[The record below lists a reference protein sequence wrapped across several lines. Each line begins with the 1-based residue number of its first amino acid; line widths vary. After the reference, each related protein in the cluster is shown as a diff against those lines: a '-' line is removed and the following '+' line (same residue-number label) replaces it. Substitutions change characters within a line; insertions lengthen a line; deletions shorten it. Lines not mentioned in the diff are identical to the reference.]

1 MKRFVDITKIR
12 PDRIRIIPEPT
23 CKAETLVRFDETDKG
38 TDITVTT
45 DREELSYVF
54 LRWNINMGEPV
65 RILGDDWERGY
76 GTLEWRGIVKQ
87 RVMPWYCIVSYGDEV
102 CCYGVRVRPRAMCSF
117 TVDNGGITLCLDL
130 RCGTKGVKTEGRQI
144 NAATIVAGDFETD
157 EFDAA
162 CRFCRMMCDD
172 PILPDKPVYGGNN
185 WYYAYGVSSRGEI
198 LEDCEYIA
206 SLCKGNENRPHMII
220 DDGWQKNIC
229 SGPWDDG
236 NASFGDMGTL
246 AEEMKKRGVIPGI
259 WIRLLHDSSG
269 SLPARICH
277 RGNERL
283 LDPSHPEAAAHI
295 AEDVSRVRNWGYRLL
310 KHDYSTF
317 DIFGRYG
324 IHMTDGITEGD
335 WTFYDR
341 TKTSAEIVT
350 DFYRLILENA
360 GDMLIMGCNTMSH
373 LCAGLVHIN
382 RTGDDTSG
390 KEWERTRRLGV
401 NTMAFRLCQNKAFY
415 VTDADCAGITELV
428 PWYYNKQWVKLLGVS
443 GTPLFVSSKKGV
455 MDEEQKEFVSRMFA
469 VNSVQNDIIR
479 PVDWTANT
487 CPERWI
493 INGKEESFD
502 WFDSEI
508 SI

>member
-1 MKRFVDITKIR
+1 
-12 PDRIRIIPEPT
+12 
-23 CKAETLVRFDETDKG
+23 
-38 TDITVTT
+38 
-45 DREELSYVF
+45 
-54 LRWNINMGEPV
+54 
-65 RILGDDWERGY
+65 
-76 GTLEWRGIVKQ
+76 
-87 RVMPWYCIVSYGDEV
+87 
-102 CCYGVRVRPRAMCSF
+102 
-117 TVDNGGITLCLDL
+117 
-130 RCGTKGVKTEGRQI
+130 
-144 NAATIVAGDFETD
+144 
-157 EFDAA
+157 
-162 CRFCRMMCDD
+162 
-172 PILPDKPVYGGNN
+172 
-185 WYYAYGVSSRGEI
+185 
-198 LEDCEYIA
+198 
-206 SLCKGNENRPHMII
+206 
-220 DDGWQKNIC
+220 
-229 SGPWDDG
+229 
-236 NASFGDMGTL
+236 
-246 AEEMKKRGVIPGI
+246 
-259 WIRLLHDSSG
+259 
-269 SLPARICH
+269 
-277 RGNERL
+277 
-283 LDPSHPEAAAHI
+283 
-295 AEDVSRVRNWGYRLL
+295 
-310 KHDYSTF
+310 
-317 DIFGRYG
+317 
-324 IHMTDGITEGD
+324 MTDGITDGD

-360 GDMLIMGCNTMSH
+360 GEMLIMGCNTMSH

-479 PVDWTANT
+479 PVDWIANT